1 MRFKKKKLL
10 FWDNFYEFY
19 GFLNDIRYLNDN
31 PSKSY
36 FLYWEYFKAKFNAVL
51 RDRVKKL

>member
-1 MRFKKKKLL
+1 MRFKKKLL

-19 GFLNDIRYLNDN
+19 GFLNDIQYLNDI
-31 PSKSY
+31 PPKSY
-36 FLYWEYFKAKFNAVL
+36 FFYQENFKAKFNAVL